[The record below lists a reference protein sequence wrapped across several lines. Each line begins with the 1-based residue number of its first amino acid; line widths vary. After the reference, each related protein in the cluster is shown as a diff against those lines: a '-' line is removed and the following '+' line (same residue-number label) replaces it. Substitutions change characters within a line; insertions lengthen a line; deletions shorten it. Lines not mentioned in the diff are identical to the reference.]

1 MISETFIIPNII
13 PLDQRIQLGVWD
25 ILEQISAQP
34 AKKIQLLYMLYQF
47 HRFAVY
53 VLSVET
59 NHIVTNVP
67 EVCHC
72 QYA

>member
-1 MISETFIIPNII
+1 MVSGTFTIPNII
-13 PLDQRIQLGVWD
+13 QLDQRIQLGVWD

-59 NHIVTNVP
+59 NHIVTNAP
-67 EVCHC
+67 EVCDC